1 MGAGFFGLHWAL
13 FINRSKGYKCNIL
26 DFYPIPLYISKLF
39 WSWFLVLP
47 FLPYF
52 LKVGTSDGTVTSKR
66 FLNKCRHEVTLHI
79 LFQRHRILAQVIRPK
94 RKHRI
99 LDIVKPTNIVKTIWF
114 LILSGM
120 KWSERCST
128 QFKSIEDNTP
138 FNIEINNYIFMHS

>member
-1 MGAGFFGLHWAL
+1 MQ
-13 FINRSKGYKCNIL
+13 
-26 DFYPIPLYISKLF
+26 
-39 WSWFLVLP
+39 
-47 FLPYF
+47 YF
-52 LKVGTSDGTVTSKR
+52 R
-66 FLNKCRHEVTLHI
+66 FLSNSLIFQNCSGLGFLSFRFFLTFSKSGPPTGQLLVKGFVNKCRHEVTLHI
-79 LFQRHRILAQVIRPK
+79 LFQRHRILAQVIGPK